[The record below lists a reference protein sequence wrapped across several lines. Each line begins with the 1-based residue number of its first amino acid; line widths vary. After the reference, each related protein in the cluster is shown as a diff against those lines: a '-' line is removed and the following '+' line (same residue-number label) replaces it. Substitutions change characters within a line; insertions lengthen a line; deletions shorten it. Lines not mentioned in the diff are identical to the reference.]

1 MSASS
6 SRPSPPD
13 EHADET
19 PESAVLSDKEFHAR
33 AHEVLAAI
41 EATLDRWLQEDEI
54 DIDSQRTGGLL
65 ELQFPSGS
73 KIVVNTQPPL
83 HELWLAARTGGY
95 HFRLV
100 NGEWIDSRSG
110 GEFFAMLSREISAQA
125 GRTLA
130 ITCSPSGS
138 SA

>member
-1 MSASS
+1 
-6 SRPSPPD
+6 
-13 EHADET
+13 
-19 PESAVLSDKEFHAR
+19 VLSDSEFHAR
-33 AHEVLAAI
+33 ASAVLAAI

-100 NGEWIDSRSG
+100 GDEWIDTRGG

-125 GRTLA
+125 GRQLVIA
-130 ITCSPSGS
+130 R
-138 SA
+138 AAV

>member
-1 MSASS
+1 MPGSS
-6 SRPSPPD
+6 SRSDSP
-13 EHADET
+13 AASSQ
-19 PESAVLSDKEFHAR
+19 SAGLSDSEFYARANGVLS
-33 AHEVLAAI
+33 AI

-100 NGEWIDSRSG
+100 GGEWIDTRSG
-110 GEFFAMLSREISAQA
+110 GEFFATLSREISEQA
-125 GRTLA
+125 GRPLVIA
-130 ITCSPSGS
+130 R
-138 SA
+138 

>member
-1 MSASS
+1 MSG
-6 SRPSPPD
+6 PSPPSSS
-13 EHADET
+13 
-19 PESAVLSDKEFHAR
+19 SAGSATGSREPAALSDSEFHAR
-33 AHEVLAAI
+33 AHAVLSAI

-100 NGEWIDSRSG
+100 DGQWIDSRSG

-125 GRTLA
+125 GRSLVIA
-130 ITCSPSGS
+130 QSVG
-138 SA
+138 

>member
-1 MSASS
+1 MSG
-6 SRPSPPD
+6 PSPPSS
-13 EHADET
+13 
-19 PESAVLSDKEFHAR
+19 PSAGSATHSREPAALSDSEFHAR
-33 AHEVLAAI
+33 AHAVLSAI

-100 NGEWIDSRSG
+100 DGQWIDSRSG

-125 GRTLA
+125 GRSLVIA
-130 ITCSPSGS
+130 Q
-138 SA
+138 SAG

>member
-1 MSASS
+1 MSG
-6 SRPSPPD
+6 PSPPSSS
-13 EHADET
+13 
-19 PESAVLSDKEFHAR
+19 SAGSATDSREPAALSDSEFHAR
-33 AHEVLAAI
+33 AHAVLSAI

-100 NGEWIDSRSG
+100 DGQWIDSRSG
-110 GEFFAMLSREISAQA
+110 GEFFAM
-125 GRTLA
+125 
-130 ITCSPSGS
+130 
-138 SA
+138 

>member
-1 MSASS
+1 MSG
-6 SRPSPPD
+6 PSPPSSS
-13 EHADET
+13 
-19 PESAVLSDKEFHAR
+19 SAGSATDSREPAALSDSEFHAR
-33 AHEVLAAI
+33 AHAVLSAI

-100 NGEWIDSRSG
+100 DGQWIDSRSG

-125 GRTLA
+125 GRSLVIA
-130 ITCSPSGS
+130 Q
-138 SA
+138 SAG

>member
-1 MSASS
+1 MPGSTSRSNPSAEASG
-6 SRPSPPD
+6 
-13 EHADET
+13 
-19 PESAVLSDKEFHAR
+19 SAVLSDSEFHAR
-33 AHEVLAAI
+33 AHAVLSAI
-41 EATLDRWLQEDEI
+41 EATLDRWLQQDEI

-100 NGEWIDSRSG
+100 NDQWIDSRNG
-110 GEFFAMLSREISAQA
+110 GEFFEMLSREISAQA
-125 GRTLA
+125 GRPLVIA
-130 ITCSPSGS
+130 
-138 SA
+138 SAAA

>member
-1 MSASS
+1 MSAS
-6 SRPSPPD
+6 PSPPSSPVG
-13 EHADET
+13 HADE
-19 PESAVLSDKEFHAR
+19 PREPAVLSDSEFHAR
-33 AHEVLAAI
+33 AQEVLAAI

>member
-1 MSASS
+1 MPGPSSRSDSPAASS
-6 SRPSPPD
+6 R
-13 EHADET
+13 
-19 PESAVLSDKEFHAR
+19 SAVLSDSEFHAR
-33 AHEVLAAI
+33 ANGVLSAI

-65 ELQFPSGS
+65 ELQFPSGT

-100 NGEWIDSRSG
+100 GAEWIDTRSG
-110 GEFFAMLSREISAQA
+110 REFFATLSREISEQA
-125 GRTLA
+125 GRPLVIA
-130 ITCSPSGS
+130 R
-138 SA
+138 

>member
-1 MSASS
+1 MSGPTSRSTSSAEAAAASKG
-6 SRPSPPD
+6 
-13 EHADET
+13 A
-19 PESAVLSDKEFHAR
+19 AALSDSEFHAR
-33 AHEVLAAI
+33 AHAVLSAI

-65 ELQFPSGS
+65 EMQFPSGS

-95 HFRLV
+95 HFGLI

-125 GRTLA
+125 GRPLA
-130 ITCSPSGS
+130 IVRP
-138 SA
+138 AA

>member
-1 MSASS
+1 MSGPTPRSTSS
-6 SRPSPPD
+6 AEPAAAAK
-13 EHADET
+13 EVAT
-19 PESAVLSDKEFHAR
+19 LSDSEFHAR
-33 AHEVLAAI
+33 AHAVLSAI

-65 ELQFPSGS
+65 EMQFPSGS

-125 GRTLA
+125 GRPLV
-130 ITCSPSGS
+130 IGR
-138 SA
+138 SAS

>member
-1 MSASS
+1 MTGATPRSASS
-6 SRPSPPD
+6 AEPS
-13 EHADET
+13 
-19 PESAVLSDKEFHAR
+19 ESAVLSDSEFHAR
-33 AHEVLAAI
+33 ANGVLSAI

-95 HFRLV
+95 HFRWV
-100 NGEWIDSRSG
+100 GGEWIDTRSG
-110 GEFFAMLSREISAQA
+110 GEFFATLSREITEQA
-125 GRTLA
+125 GRPLVIA
-130 ITCSPSGS
+130 R
-138 SA
+138 